1 MMAASPMPTAIA
13 APEADARLL
22 ELVAFAAC
30 VVPTPAVARGGVSE
44 VEFTLA
50 GERLTGVLTAARAL
64 AAAGPAAAALA
75 PAEPAA
81 AAAAD
86 QWMTWARSELGTG
99 LSLLDSQLAKLEA
112 WLGPR
117 TLLAGNGAAGPTLA
131 DLVVYAR
138 VAPAAAALP
147 EAQHGHF
154 ASLLRWYA
162 HVGAVAD
169 PGALFPRARVEK
181 PRLRAPPPPPPAA
194 PKDKAADKAAPA
206 AAVAAAAVAAAAAAP
221 AAAAAAAA
229 AEPAAAGGSKKDK
242 KKAEKAAA
250 KAAGGSGGAPATPAA
265 SSEPAAAAGPAP
277 AAAAEP
283 TIACLDL
290 RVGLITACAPH
301 PDADALYVEEID
313 LGEESGPRTIV
324 SGLRKFVPLDQ
335 MLGRRVVV
343 VCNLKPAKMRGVT
356 SAGMVLC
363 ASDAEHT
370 AVDPVA
376 PPPGAAPGARVR
388 VEGFAGAPEAVLNPK
403 RKQFEKVAPE
413 LVTDAGARGV
423 WWLGGWACLH
433 ARISMPI
440 YYALRRAVLRLGV
453 FVARAR
459 RTRAARP
466 GMPPIFMLVL
476 MVSGPVGIAKL
487 TKICSE
493 ANSKRRAARVRD
505 ASHTAL
511 LLLSF
516 LLPPYSSLNPT
527 GLSHPPTRAPL
538 PPSPRPAQRAYART
552 AAGPSPSTA
561 PRSPRRCPTRSSS
574 EGAPCN

>member
-1 MMAASPMPTAIA
+1 MPTAMPTAIT
-13 APEADARLL
+13 APDEADARLL
-22 ELVAFAAC
+22 ELVAFAAG
-30 VVPTPAVARGGVSE
+30 VAPAPTVARGGVSE

-86 QWMTWARSELGTG
+86 QWMTWARGELGAG

-117 TLLAGNGAAGPTLA
+117 TLLEGNGAAGPTLA

-181 PRLRAPPPPPPAA
+181 PRLRVPPPTAAA
-194 PKDKAADKAAPA
+194 PKDKAADQSPA
-206 AAVAAAAVAAAAAAP
+206 AAVAAAARAP
-221 AAAAAAAA
+221 AAATAAT
-229 AEPAAAGGSKKDK
+229 EPAAAGGSKKDK

-250 KAAGGSGGAPATPAA
+250 KAAGGSAGAPATPAA
-265 SSEPAAAAGPAP
+265 SSEPAAAAAAPAA

-376 PPPGAAPGARVR
+376 PPPGAAPGARVG
-388 VEGFAGAPEAVLNPK
+388 VDGFAGAPEAVLNPK
-403 RKQFEKVAPE
+403 KKQFEKVAPE

-423 WWLGGWACLH
+423 WWLDGWVCLQ

-453 FVARAR
+453 FVARA
-459 RTRAARP
+459 A
-466 GMPPIFMLVL
+466 
-476 MVSGPVGIAKL
+476 
-487 TKICSE
+487 
-493 ANSKRRAARVRD
+493 
-505 ASHTAL
+505 
-511 LLLSF
+511 
-516 LLPPYSSLNPT
+516 
-527 GLSHPPTRAPL
+527 RAPL
-538 PPSPRPAQRAYART
+538 GRGCHPFS
-552 AAGPSPSTA
+552 
-561 PRSPRRCPTRSSS
+561 C
-574 EGAPCN
+574 